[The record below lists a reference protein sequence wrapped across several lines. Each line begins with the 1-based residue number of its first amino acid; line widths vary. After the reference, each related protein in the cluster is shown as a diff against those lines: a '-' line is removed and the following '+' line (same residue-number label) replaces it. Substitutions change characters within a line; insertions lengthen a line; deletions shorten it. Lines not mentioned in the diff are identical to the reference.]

1 MGKGLVKRGLTY
13 ALTSAI
19 LFVFLFTSAY
29 GAVTVRIKD
38 IATVRGMRD
47 NQLIGYGLV
56 VGLAG
61 RGDSPRSQLTRQTIR
76 SLLSNLGVSFGDQD
90 LQAAN
95 SAVVIVTATI
105 TPFAREGDHV
115 DVTVAS
121 LADARSLSGG
131 ILLQTPLKAANG
143 TIYAVAQGQVL
154 VGGTSETTTAVGA
167 VPKGALVERSVP
179 ATFFEDNIVRISIND
194 RDFTTMD
201 NIAKALA
208 AQFEGLVYRVEDPTS
223 ISMTIPEEF
232 RNNPVGFIASLEIL
246 EIECDTPARV
256 VVDGKSG
263 LVVMGENVRISTVAV
278 SYNGIKISVGGYD
291 DAKIGNSF
299 MLPSADVRSLVD
311 GLNQVGAR
319 ASDIINILQAIEK
332 AGALKARLIVM

>member
-1 MGKGLVKRGLTY
+1 MGKRIITGILLVIFVS
-13 ALTSAI
+13 SAG
-19 LFVFLFTSAY
+19 Y
-29 GAVTVRIKD
+29 GAVSARIKD

-61 RGDSPRSQLTRQTIR
+61 RGDSPRSALTRQTIR
-76 SLLSNLGVSFGDQD
+76 ALLANLGITFDDGEM
-90 LQAAN
+90 QASN
-95 SAVVIVTATI
+95 SAVVIVTATV
-105 TPFAREGDHV
+105 TPFAREGDQI
-115 DVTVAS
+115 DATVAS
-121 LADARSLSGG
+121 LADARSLAGG

-154 VGGTSETTTAVGA
+154 VSGTSETTTAAGA
-167 VPKGALVERSVP
+167 VPKGALVERGVP
-179 ATFFEDNIVRISIND
+179 ASFFEDNIVRISIND

-208 AQFEGLVYRVEDPTS
+208 ERFEKLVYRVEDPTS
-223 ISMTIPEEF
+223 ISLTIPEEY
-232 RNNPVGFIASLEIL
+232 RNNPVGFIATLEVL

-263 LVVMGENVRISTVAV
+263 LVVMGENVRIGTVAV
-278 SYNGIKISVGGYD
+278 SYNGIKISVGENTDG
-291 DAKIGNSF
+291 KIGNSF

-319 ASDIINILQAIEK
+319 AGDIISILQAIEK
-332 AGALKARLIVM
+332 AGALKAKLIVM

>member
-61 RGDSPRSQLTRQTIR
+61 RGDSPRSHLTRQTIR

-167 VPKGALVERSVP
+167 VPKGALVERGVP

>member
-1 MGKGLVKRGLTY
+1 
-13 ALTSAI
+13 
-19 LFVFLFTSAY
+19 VFLVTAGY
-29 GAVTVRIKD
+29 GAVSVRIKD

-61 RGDSPRSQLTRQTIR
+61 RGDSPRSLLTRQTIR
-76 SLLSNLGVSFGDQD
+76 TLLNNLGISFEDQD

-105 TPFAREGDHV
+105 NPFAREGDHV

-154 VGGTSETTTAVGA
+154 VGGTSETTTAAGT
-167 VPKGALVERSVP
+167 VPKGALVERGVP
-179 ATFFEDNIVRISIND
+179 ATFFEEGNVRISIND

-201 NIAKALA
+201 NIAKAIA
-208 AQFEGLVYRVEDPTS
+208 EKFEGIAYRVEDPTS
-223 ISMTIPEEF
+223 ISLTIPEEY
-232 RNNPVGFIASLEIL
+232 RENPVSFIAGLEVL
-246 EIECDTPARV
+246 EVECDTPARV

-263 LVVMGENVRISTVAV
+263 TVVMGENVRIGTVAV
-278 SYNGIKISVGGYD
+278 SYNGIKITVGNYN
-291 DAKIGNSF
+291 DAKIGSSF

-319 ASDIINILQAIEK
+319 ASDVINILQAIEK